1 MLKQSMHIAW
11 WLGVSLYFGGLVT
24 LGAIV
29 APAVFTTSADAHL
42 SMVGIASPPLDMGR
56 QVGGE
61 IFGAALNRFAWVE
74 LLSLGLMLIGLMG
87 MILLH
92 KPARRSSWTLFILW
106 ILLTGCAAYDTGM
119 LRPKVWELRTE
130 VRNSAAAHLAATAPW
145 AEQTEFDRLHEES
158 ELLGRTKVY
167 LLLAMIVVAAWRRLA
182 DRPTIHRQAA
192 GTARS

>member
-1 MLKQSMHIAW
+1 MLRQSMHIAW
-11 WLGVSLYFGGLVT
+11 WLGTSLYFGGLVT

-29 APAVFTTSADAHL
+29 APVVFTTSADAHL
-42 SMVGIASPPLDMGR
+42 SMAGIASPPLDMGR

-119 LRPKVWELRTE
+119 LRPKVWEVRTQ
-130 VRNSAAAHLAATAPW
+130 VRQSAVAHAAATEPW
-145 AEQTEFDRLHEES
+145 AEQTEFDRLHEEA
-158 ELLGRTKVY
+158 ELLGRVKVY
-167 LLLAMIVVAAWRRLA
+167 LLLGMIVVAGWRRLA
-182 DRPTIHRQAA
+182 DKSMLRRHAA
-192 GTARS
+192 VAS

>member
-1 MLKQSMHIAW
+1 MVRQSLNIAW

-42 SMVGIASPPLDMGR
+42 SMVGILSPPLDMGR

-74 LLSLGLMLIGLMG
+74 LLCLGLMLIGLMG

-106 ILLTGCAAYDTGM
+106 MLLTGCAAYDTGI
-119 LRPKVWELRTE
+119 LRPKVWEVRTQ
-130 VRNSAAAHLAATAPW
+130 VRESASAHVASSQPW
-145 AEQTEFDRLHEES
+145 PEQAEFERLHAES
-158 ELLGRTKVY
+158 ETLGRAKVY
-167 LLLAMIVVAAWRRLA
+167 LLMGMIVVAGWRRLA
-182 DRPTIHRQAA
+182 DKS
-192 GTARS
+192 RSTGGA

>member
-29 APAVFTTSADAHL
+29 APAVFATSADAHL
-42 SMVGIASPPLDMGR
+42 SMVGIASPPLDMAR

-61 IFGAALNRFAWVE
+61 LFGAALNRFAWIE

-92 KPARRSSWTLFILW
+92 KPARRSSWMLFILW
-106 ILLTGCAAYDTGM
+106 ILLTGCAAYDAGI
-119 LRPKVWELRTE
+119 LRPKVWELRTQ
-130 VRNSAAAHLAATAPW
+130 VRDTASAHAAATEPW
-145 AEQTEFDRLHEES
+145 AEQAEFDRLHEES

-167 LLLAMIVVAAWRRLA
+167 LMLGMIVVAGWRRLA
-182 DRPTIHRQAA
+182 DKPTKHRRAA
-192 GTARS
+192 AS